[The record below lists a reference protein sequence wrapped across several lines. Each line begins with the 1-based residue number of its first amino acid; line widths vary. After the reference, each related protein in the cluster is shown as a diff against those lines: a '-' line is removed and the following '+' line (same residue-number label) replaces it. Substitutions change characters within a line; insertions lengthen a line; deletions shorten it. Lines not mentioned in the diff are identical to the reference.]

1 MCKSKW
7 CRVFVAFI
15 VVLMVGSGC
24 SLFESG
30 SSSVAPT
37 DEQLRRVSSE
47 VPAFGGVVFKGD
59 QLVVFTR
66 SDDLDAVNSALRDI
80 FGVQAAAIALR
91 TRPTEGPVTQDQL
104 ESTRNELQQ
113 NEEVQG
119 TGFAHGYVVVYVH
132 TANAVRQAQ
141 QAVEASELSLDDVA
155 IRVTGPFVAL
165 SGR

>member
-1 MCKSKW
+1 MLIP
-7 CRVFVAFI
+7 FI

-30 SSSVAPT
+30 SSSADPT
-37 DEQLRRVSSE
+37 DEQLQRVSNE
-47 VPAFGGVVFKGD
+47 VPAFGGVVFEGD

-66 SDDLDAVNSALRDI
+66 SNDLEAANSALRDI

-91 TRPTEGPVTQDQL
+91 TRPSEGPVTEDQL
-104 ESTRNELQQ
+104 EATRNELQQ

-141 QAVEASELSLDDVA
+141 QAVEASELSLDDVT